1 MERKEME
8 ITAVKQEEER
18 EREMG
23 LVAMEEK
30 STEEEEKQI
39 KMEKSTV
46 DVKGMEEM
54 EEDLWTRGHFQVGR
68 WYQLMFCSDNTS
80 HKKIRKVLMWWSF
93 NS

>member
-1 MERKEME
+1 ME

-39 KMEKSTV
+39 KMEKRAV

-54 EEDLWTRGHFQVGR
+54 EEDL
-68 WYQLMFCSDNTS
+68 
-80 HKKIRKVLMWWSF
+80 
-93 NS
+93 

>member
-1 MERKEME
+1 ME

-39 KMEKSTV
+39 KMEKRAV
-46 DVKGMEEM
+46 DVKGMEET
-54 EEDLWTRGHFQVGR
+54 EEDL
-68 WYQLMFCSDNTS
+68 
-80 HKKIRKVLMWWSF
+80 
-93 NS
+93 